1 MTKKLFKIFHTYGKS
16 SGDELAEEFVAKD
29 NSSSRQGLL
38 DDWCACADFYGVAP
52 EKFVSG
58 ESDYISFDR
67 DGGDWD
73 DPTGGYIQVTSYEE
87 AVAALTSYYSTE
99 IEKLN
104 LLFSKDVKEHEG

>member
-1 MTKKLFKIFHTYGKS
+1 MTKKLFEVFNTYGKG
-16 SGDELAEEFVAKD
+16 SGDELAEAFVAED
-29 NSSSRQGLL
+29 NSSARQGIL
-38 DDWCACADFYGVAP
+38 DDWCAYADFYGVAP

-58 ESDYISFDR
+58 ESDHISFDR

-87 AVAALTSYYSTE
+87 SVAALTSYYSTE

>member
-1 MTKKLFKIFHTYGKS
+1 MTKKLFKVFHTYGKG
-16 SGDELAEEFVAKD
+16 SGDELAEEFVAED
-29 NSSSRQGLL
+29 NSSARQGLL

-73 DPTGGYIQVTSYEE
+73 DPTGGYIQVTSYED
-87 AVAALTSYYSTE
+87 ALENLPTSYNN
-99 IEKLN
+99 KLER
-104 LLFSKDVKEHEG
+104 LQRQFCRQGGETTH